1 MPASASPCGTLS
13 YIVDLEEHCLYLQF
27 LFVHEE
33 YRRQGLA
40 SQLLLALANRA
51 FHWRC
56 RKILLDNVLE
66 DSKNNKL
73 YEKAGFSY
81 VSAGQGPEMVGMAHE
96 IRRTL
101 MSRGLLPPQGL
112 TEYCVK
118 PDHYVIAIPKHR
130 FHNRK

>member
-1 MPASASPCGTLS
+1 MAGTLS

-66 DSKNNKL
+66 EPGNNKL

-81 VSAGQGPEMVGMAHE
+81 VSAGQGPEMVGLAHV
-96 IRRTL
+96 IRQKLKGRL
-101 MSRGLLPPQGL
+101 SHPPTI
-112 TEYCVK
+112 TEDCVK
-118 PDHYVIAIPKHR
+118 PDHYVIAIPRHTL
-130 FHNRK
+130 HNRK